1 MQRVPNRILRD
12 GILTS
17 ERVNSLDWEAEVFY
31 RRLMSVVDDFGRFSA
46 HTALLR
52 AALYPLK
59 LEAVREATVERLIS
73 QCEKARLVRLYD
85 ANGKRFLELVDFKQQ
100 QRAKESKYPNPP
112 PDDGQVHSTCTADA
126 AQVIANAHLDVDG
139 VVVVDELKALSGKPD
154 LPPLNGKKSE
164 ALEVLSFL
172 NEKAGRAYRPTETN
186 LRFIAARLKQGATV
200 VDCKQVI
207 AKKCREWK
215 GSDMEQFLRP
225 ATLFNDTK
233 FNQYVGEL
241 VPIGGTNA

>member
-1 MQRVPNRILRD
+1 VAFLGRGIGLPNRIIRD

-17 ERVNSLDWEAEVFY
+17 EAVNKLSWPAEAFY
-31 RRLMSVVDDFGRFSA
+31 RRLMSVVDDFGRYYA
-46 HTALLR
+46 NPELLR
-52 AALYPLK
+52 AGCFPLK
-59 LEAVREATVERLIS
+59 LDRVSSPDIVKWIGETREAG
-73 QCEKARLVRLYD
+73 LVRVYSVE
-85 ANGKRFLELVDFKQQ
+85 GKRYLELLNFRQQ
-100 QRAKESKYPNPP
+100 VRAAKSKF
-112 PDDGQVHSTCTADA
+112 PDYCVADA
-126 AQVIANAHLDVDG
+126 KQVPSKCEASAHVDVD
-139 VVVVDELKALSGKPD
+139 VVVDELNTLSGKPD
-154 LPPLNGKKSE
+154 DPPPVSGKPDAKE
-164 ALEVLSFL
+164 ILAFL

-186 LRFIAARLKQGATV
+186 LRFIAARLKQGASV